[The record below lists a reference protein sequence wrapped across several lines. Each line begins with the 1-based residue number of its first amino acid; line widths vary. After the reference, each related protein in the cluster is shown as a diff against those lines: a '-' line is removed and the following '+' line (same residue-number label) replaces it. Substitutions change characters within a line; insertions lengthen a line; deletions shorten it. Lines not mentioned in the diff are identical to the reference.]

1 MGTTVGISGDQPRR
15 GSMGF
20 FPRWPQL
27 FAGTILAA
35 AAFSTCAAEPAG
47 EPTLQAFGS
56 CASFTTYM
64 RDHARQTLGPWGLS
78 GSAGF
83 AYRSVGVP
91 VAGGDMAAGS
101 VASTPA
107 FSGTNVQEDG
117 VDEPDMVKTDGRT
130 VFALVQGRLHAIDV
144 RGPKPRLSGSLD
156 VGGGWGQ
163 QLILHRGRLVVL
175 ASGWGGAKVA
185 PDALPGRL
193 GIAPWRGE
201 PRTTLTE
208 IDVSNPSAM
217 RVREVSTV
225 AGQYLSARRVDATL
239 RVVIRGEVRGPELQY
254 PTGTSGWERARA
266 VWYNRWALD
275 NSRSSDW
282 IPTYTRHSLRSGRST
297 VRPLSRC
304 TETYAP
310 TEFAGLGTITVL
322 KFELGRGLA
331 PVDTDAILSDG
342 DTVYASAHSLYVAT
356 RAWQDPAETADP
368 AAPPSSWVNTQVHRF
383 DTSLPGQTRYVS
395 SGDVDGYL
403 LGQWSMSEHAG
414 DLRVVSTDEPP
425 WWGSAGG
432 QSQTRVTVL
441 REQEGRLAAVG
452 AVDGLGLGER
462 VYAVRFIGPLGYVVT
477 FRQVDPLYVIDA
489 SEPTAPRVRG
499 ELKIPGYSAYLHP
512 VGEGLLL
519 GIGRS
524 ATPEGRVLGVQASLF
539 DVSNPDQPL
548 ALQQLDLGNGWT
560 ESEFNHH
567 AFLYWPAT
575 RQALVPVESWVADLS
590 MGRYVYEA
598 AAVGIKVGSSDLQE
612 NGRVRHEI
620 PVDDAEQPV
629 RQEAVR
635 RTFVVGETLYSLSD
649 SGLKASS
656 LDTLEVRGW
665 LGFAPS
671 PAGP

>member
-1 MGTTVGISGDQPRR
+1 MSTAVSISGDHPRR
-15 GSMGF
+15 ESMRF
-20 FPRWPQL
+20 FCRWRQV
-27 FAGTILAA
+27 FAGAALAA
-35 AAFSTCAAEPAG
+35 AVSATYAAEPAG
-47 EPTLQAFGS
+47 EPTLEAFDS
-56 CASFTTYM
+56 CSSFTTYM
-64 RDHARQTLGPWGLS
+64 RDHARQMLGPWGLS
-78 GSAGF
+78 GRSGF
-83 AYRSVGVP
+83 AYRNLEMPGTVVDVAVGSD
-91 VAGGDMAAGS
+91 AK
-101 VASTPA
+101 TPA

-130 VFALVQGRLHAIDV
+130 VFALVQGRLHAVDV
-144 RGPKPRLSGSLD
+144 RGPKPRLAGSLD
-156 VGGGWGQ
+156 VGAAWGQ
-163 QLILHRGRLVVL
+163 QLILHRGRLLVI
-175 ASGWGGAKVA
+175 ASGWSGAKGA
-185 PDALPGRL
+185 PDALPGRVGL
-193 GIAPWRGE
+193 VPWRGE

-208 IDVSNPSAM
+208 IDVSDPSAM
-217 RVREVSTV
+217 RVREVFEV
-225 AGQYLSARRVDATL
+225 PGQYLSARRVDATL

-282 IPTYTRHSLRSGRST
+282 IPTYTRSSLRSGRST

-304 TETYAP
+304 TQTYAP
-310 TEFAGLGTITVL
+310 TEFAGLGTVTVL
-322 KFELGRGLA
+322 TFELGRGLA
-331 PVDTDAILSDG
+331 PVDTDTILSDG

-356 RAWQDPAETADP
+356 REWQDPSETGGP
-368 AAPPSSWVNTQVHRF
+368 AAVAPSWVNTQVHRF
-383 DTSLPGQTRYVS
+383 DTRLPGQTQYVS
-395 SGDVDGYL
+395 SGEVDGYL
-403 LGQWSMSEHAG
+403 LSQWSMSEHEG

-452 AVDGLGLGER
+452 SVDGLGLGER

-524 ATPEGRVLGVQASLF
+524 ATAEGRVLGVQASLF

-548 ALQQLDLGNGWT
+548 GLQQLDLGNGWT

-575 RQALVPVESWVADLS
+575 RQALVPVESWIQDPATGAYAYD
-590 MGRYVYEA
+590 A
-598 AAVGIKVGSSDLQE
+598 AAVGIKVGTSELLE
-612 NGRVRHEI
+612 NGRIRHEI
-620 PVDDAEQPV
+620 PVDDALQPL

-635 RTFVVGETLYSLSD
+635 RTLVVGDTLYSLSD

-656 LDTLEVRGW
+656 LDTLEARAW
-665 LGFAPS
+665 LRFAPP
-671 PAGP
+671 PAAP